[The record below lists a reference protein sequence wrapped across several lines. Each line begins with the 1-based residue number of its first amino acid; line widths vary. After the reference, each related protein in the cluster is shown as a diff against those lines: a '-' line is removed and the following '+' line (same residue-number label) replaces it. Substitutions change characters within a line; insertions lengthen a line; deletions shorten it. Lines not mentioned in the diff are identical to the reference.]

1 MARTPPRCDEGESWT
16 LKAKLIRSKMN
27 VRSNM
32 PIFSKPAFAL
42 SDQHRGILLFLLSSS
57 LLAGEVIAV
66 HRIGDAASFL
76 QLSLVRS
83 AGGLVLVALLA
94 RKTGWAIFRTKSLAF
109 QFLRGTLT
117 VASMWAIFYG
127 FARAPLADA
136 TAIMYTRAIFLTLFA
151 WSILGERL
159 DRRRWAGVLVG
170 ILGGI
175 LIIRPAFQ
183 AWDISYLVVLS
194 ASILNAAAVV
204 VTKILGRKDSDLTVL
219 AYVSAISLACS
230 LPGLALPWPLQL
242 TPWLLAISVLGPLA
256 FYVSQVAIR
265 FAEVSVLAPFD
276 YVRLV
281 ISAFVA
287 FAVFSEVP
295 NAGSIAGATI
305 ITLVTAW
312 IAVSVGRGRR
322 PASGENALKNIPVNE
337 VYRGQINTPEL
348 R

>member
-1 MARTPPRCDEGESWT
+1 MSIAS
-16 LKAKLIRSKMN
+16 KL
-27 VRSNM
+27 
-32 PIFSKPAFAL
+32 AFAR
-42 SDQHRGILLFLLSSS
+42 SDQQRGILLFLLSSS
-57 LLAGEVIAV
+57 LLAGEVIAI

-94 RKTGWAIFRTKSLAF
+94 RKTGWAIFRTKSLVF
-109 QFLRGTLT
+109 QLLRGALT

-127 FARAPLADA
+127 FARAPLTDA

-151 WSILGERL
+151 WSILGEQL

-170 ILGGI
+170 ILGGL

-194 ASILNAAAVV
+194 ASILNAGAVV
-204 VTKILGRKDSDLTVL
+204 VTKVLGRKDSDLTVL
-219 AYVSAISLACS
+219 AYVSAISLTCS
-230 LPGLALPWPLQL
+230 IPGLALPWPVEL
-242 TPWLLAISVLGPLA
+242 TPWLVAIAVLGPLA

-265 FAEVSVLAPFD
+265 FADVSVLAPFD

-287 FAVFSEVP
+287 FVMFSEAP
-295 NAGSIAGATI
+295 NSSSIAGATI
-305 ITLVTAW
+305 IALVTAW
-312 IAVSVGRGRR
+312 LAVSVGPGTRR
-322 PASGENALKNIPVNE
+322 HEEKIALKNTSAN
-337 VYRGQINTPEL
+337 
-348 R
+348 